1 MVHGLHHDDLSENV
15 IKRWLASA
23 FGNGGASTRP
33 MAIQRRGDGIGLSGD
48 PKAVMVHDACIAA
61 LHLRAARVLPLKR
74 GGDGHDKA

>member
-1 MVHGLHHDDLSENV
+1 
-15 IKRWLASA
+15 
-23 FGNGGASTRP
+23 

-48 PKAVMVHDACIAA
+48 PKAVMVPDARIAA